1 MEEQIQQREQEQAVQ
16 ETPSSSDAPENKK
29 VKISGTTFVMLL
41 TLCALVLWLLFMLI
55 LRTNTALCERL
66 CRTVVNTYASVA
78 GRFYSVVNFNVFE
91 VLATLCV
98 IGAIGGI
105 IASIVLFCKK
115 YKVYS
120 RRVLIVIG
128 IAAVWIAN
136 LYVFVAGFA
145 YNRESAPIPVYES
158 ETAPTEVAV
167 NTYIAAIQ
175 DFNATVAEL
184 GTYPDG
190 RAICPYTDKELR
202 ELIKDA
208 YERLVTDDYYFSYT
222 AKAKPIISSG
232 IMSQFAICGI
242 SFIPTV
248 EAGYNKD
255 MPMAEKAS
263 TIAHEFA
270 HIKGVLRENEA
281 NALAAYVLLNSG
293 DSYLKYSFYVD
304 NMEEL
309 LTFISYNIDVVYVD
323 EIVNTYP
330 ISQAYY
336 TEREYLSDWW
346 GNYDLMWKVGNFFN
360 DLYLKFQG
368 EEEGT
373 GSYFE
378 VPEIDEEITVDE
390 NGNESVYFNVSY
402 NTIQRILLDY
412 YNE

>member
-1 MEEQIQQREQEQAVQ
+1 MEEIQEKIE
-16 ETPSSSDAPENKK
+16 ENTQKPRKK
-29 VKISGTTFVMLL
+29 LTITVTTLIMLITFGVMLL
-41 TLCALVLWLLFMLI
+41 WLCFMLI
-55 LRTNTALCERL
+55 LRTNTAICEWV
-66 CRTVVNTYASVA
+66 CRTFVSAYTDVA

-98 IGAIGGI
+98 IGVIGGI

-115 YKVYS
+115 YRVYS
-120 RRVLIVIG
+120 RRVIIVIG
-128 IAAVWIAN
+128 IAVVWIAN

-145 YNRESAPIPVYES
+145 YNRESAPIPVYET
-158 ETAPTEVAV
+158 ETVQTETAV

-202 ELIKDA
+202 DLIRNA
-208 YERLVTDDYYFSYT
+208 YERLVTDDYYFDYT

-232 IMSQFAICGI
+232 IMASFGIMGI
-242 SFIPTV
+242 SFIPTM

-255 MPMAEKAS
+255 MPMADKAA

-270 HIKGVLRENEA
+270 HIHGVMREDEA

-293 DSYLKYSFYVD
+293 DPYLKYSFYID
-304 NMEEL
+304 NMGYL
-309 LTFISYNIDVVYVD
+309 FTFIAYNVD
-323 EIVNTYP
+323 TNKITIENP
-330 ISQAYY
+330 KDEAYSIEKAY
-336 TEREYLSDWW
+336 SAEWW
-346 GNYDLMWKVGNFFN
+346 DEHDFMTAVGNFFN

-368 EEEGT
+368 QEDGT
-373 GSYFE
+373 GSYVE
-378 VPEIDEEITVDE
+378 LPEIDKEETVDE
-390 NGNESVYFNVSY
+390 EGNIIISYGIRY

-412 YNE
+412 YN